1 MAADQ
6 TQEVKYRQHKGVMA
20 IVVTTIAIT
29 FSVYNVLYILP
40 FFHGPLARVG
50 ILIDQPQ
57 HWAIHLGLILLLVYW
72 LLPIREKASRQKLP
86 WYDVVLGLLGLGW
99 NFYIV
104 FNYDALYARSIT
116 GYVATYESI
125 GSWINMLVV
134 LEATRRLMGPVI
146 PAIAAFFI
154 LYTLTA
160 SYFPGFLEASSHSW
174 SRVGRYV
181 GLFVTG
187 LYGNILNISATI
199 IISFVLFAQFLFVTG
214 AGDWFINITRALLGH
229 VRGGPAKVAVVASA
243 LMGTISG
250 SGMANV
256 ATTGVL
262 TIPLMKRTGY
272 RPHFAGAVEAAA
284 SNGGQIMPPI
294 MGIAAFLMIDF
305 LGIPYNRIVLA
316 GLLPA
321 IAYFAALFLMI
332 DFEAVKTGLRGL
344 PRDELPSLR
353 KTVME
358 GWQFIIPLT
367 LLIYLL
373 MVMGYSPQYAAL
385 WATAALIVIGFF
397 NKSNRMSLNKI
408 YLALKNTAIAMMMMA
423 VVCAVAG
430 IIVSCVQLTGL
441 DHRLSMGL
449 LGLAGDNVWLLL
461 ALAAVSCII
470 LGMGMTTS
478 AVYIVMAV
486 LVAPALVQ
494 MGFVPIAAHFYV
506 FYFGVAALITP
517 PVCPTSYIGAGIAG
531 APPMRTGITAARLA
545 IVCFVVPL
553 IFIFQPALLMEGSA
567 TDILLAMVTTFIAT
581 VALAGG
587 LAGYMFGNLN
597 ILWRILFLGGAA
609 LVVYHTPG
617 FTPIIGSLEFTT
629 IIGSV
634 FILALLAVRF
644 IWSRLSPK
652 PQVTGVN
659 EPE

>member
-6 TQEVKYRQHKGVMA
+6 TKEVKYRQYKGVMA
-20 IVVTTIAIT
+20 IVVAAIAIT
-29 FSVYNVLYILP
+29 FSVYHVLYILP
-40 FFHGPLARVG
+40 YLHGFAARAGVV
-50 ILIDQPQ
+50 IDQPV
-57 HWAIHLGLILLLVYW
+57 HMAIHLGLILFLVFW
-72 LLPIREKASRQKLP
+72 LVPIREKASQQKLP
-86 WYDVVLGLLGLGW
+86 WYDMVLGLLGLGW
-99 NFYIV
+99 NFYLI
-104 FNYDALYARSIT
+104 FNYDAVYTRHMT
-116 GYVATYESI
+116 GYMAFYENI
-125 GSWINMLVV
+125 GSWIHMLIV

-146 PAIAAFFI
+146 PAIAALFI

-160 SYFPGFLEASSHSW
+160 SYFPGFLAASSQSW
-174 SRVGRYV
+174 SRVGSYV

-187 LYGNILNISATI
+187 LYGSILNISATI
-199 IISFVLFAQFLFVTG
+199 IIAFVLFAQFLFVTG

-305 LGIPYNRIVLA
+305 LQIPYNRIVLA

-321 IAYFAALFLMI
+321 IAYFGALFLMI

-344 PRDELPSLR
+344 PRDELPSIR

-358 GWQFIIPLT
+358 GWQFIIPL
-367 LLIYLL
+367 LVLVVLL
-373 MVMGYSPQYAAL
+373 MVMGYSPELSAL
-385 WATAALIVIGFF
+385 WATGTLIVIGFF
-397 NKSNRMSLNKI
+397 NKRNRMNLNKI
-408 YLALKNTAIAMMMMA
+408 YLALKNTAIAMLMMA

-441 DHRLSMGL
+441 SYRLSMGL
-449 LGLAGDNVWLLL
+449 LNLAGGNVWLLL
-461 ALAAVSCII
+461 VLAAVSCII

-478 AVYIVMAV
+478 AVYIIMAV
-486 LVAPALVQ
+486 LVAPALVEV
-494 MGFVPIAAHFYV
+494 GFLPIAAHFYV

-545 IVCFVVPL
+545 IVCFVVPF
-553 IFIFQPALLMEGSA
+553 IFIFQPALLMEGTAPSV
-567 TDILLAMVTTFIAT
+567 LLATATTFIAT

-597 ILWRILFLGGAA
+597 ILWRILFLIGAI
-609 LVVYHTPG
+609 LIIYYPPG
-617 FTPIIGSLEFTT
+617 FTPIIGPLEITN
-629 IIGSV
+629 IIGSTG
-634 FILALLAVRF
+634 ILALLLIRF
-644 IWSRLSPK
+644 MLSRFSPK
-652 PQVTGVN
+652 PQATVADVS
-659 EPE
+659 

>member
-1 MAADQ
+1 
-6 TQEVKYRQHKGVMA
+6 MA
-20 IVVTTIAIT
+20 IVVSAIAIT
-29 FSVYNVLYILP
+29 FSIYHVLYILP
-40 FFHGPLARVG
+40 FLHGPAASVG
-50 ILIDQPQ
+50 ILIDQPL
-57 HWAIHLGLILLLVYW
+57 HWAIHLGLMLLLVFW
-72 LLPIREKASRQKLP
+72 LVPARGKSSREKLP
-86 WYDVVLGLLGLGW
+86 WYDVVLGLLGFGW
-99 NFYIV
+99 NLYILV
-104 FNYDALYARSIT
+104 NYEALYARSIT
-116 GYVATYESI
+116 GYIDTYEVI

-134 LEATRRLMGPVI
+134 LEATRRLMGPII

-160 SYFPGFLEASSHSW
+160 DHFPGFLEASSHSW
-174 SRVGRYV
+174 TRVGRYV

-187 LYGNILNISATI
+187 LYGSILNISATI
-199 IISFVLFAQFLFVTG
+199 IVSFVLFGQFLFITG
-214 AGDWFINITRALLGH
+214 GGDWFINVTRALLGH

-243 LMGTISG
+243 LMGTVTG

-272 RPHFAGAVEAAA
+272 RPYFAGAVEAAA
-284 SNGGQIMPPI
+284 SNGGQIMPPV

-305 LGIPYNRIVLA
+305 LGIPYNQIVLA

-321 IAYFAALFLMI
+321 VAYFGALFLMI

-344 PRDELPSLR
+344 PRNELPNVF
-353 KTVME
+353 KTIME
-358 GWQFIIPLT
+358 GWQFIIPLV

-373 MVMGYSPQYAAL
+373 MVQGYSPQLSAL
-385 WATAALIVIGFF
+385 WSTGILIVIGLF
-397 NKSNRMSLNKI
+397 NKSNRISLNKI
-408 YLALKNTAIAMMMMA
+408 YLALKNTAVAMMMMA

-461 ALAAVSCII
+461 LLAAVSCII

-478 AVYIVMAV
+478 AVYIIMAV
-486 LVAPALVQ
+486 LVAPALIET
-494 MGFVPIAAHFYV
+494 GFVPIAAHFYV

-531 APPMRTGITAARLA
+531 APPMRTAITAARLA
-545 IVCFVVPL
+545 IVCFIVPL
-553 IFIFQPALLMEGSA
+553 IFIFQPALLMEGSVI
-567 TDILLAMVTTFIAT
+567 DILLAMTTTFIAT
-581 VALAGG
+581 IAMAGG

-597 ILWRILFLGGAA
+597 ILWRFLFLAGAG

-617 FTPIIGSLEFTT
+617 FTPVFGTLEVTT
-629 IIGSV
+629 IIGSCA
-634 FILALLAVRF
+634 ILFLLLIRF
-644 IWSRLSPK
+644 VWSKFSPA
-652 PQVTGVN
+652 PSQ
-659 EPE
+659 

>member
-1 MAADQ
+1 MAVDQ
-6 TQEVKYRQHKGVMA
+6 TQEAQYRQHKGVMA
-20 IVVTTIAIT
+20 IVVSAIAIT
-29 FSVYNVLYILP
+29 FSIYHVSYILP
-40 FFHGPLARVG
+40 FLHGPLARVG
-50 ILIDQPQ
+50 ILIDQPL

-72 LLPIREKASRQKLP
+72 LVPISGKASKHKLP
-86 WYDVVLGLLGLGW
+86 WYDIVLGLLGLGW
-99 NFYIV
+99 NLYIII
-104 FNYDALYARSIT
+104 NYDALYARSIT
-116 GYVATYESI
+116 GYLADYENI
-125 GSWINMLVV
+125 GSWINMLIV
-134 LEATRRLMGPVI
+134 LEATRRLMGPII

-160 SYFPGFLEASSHSW
+160 EYWPGFLEASSHSW

-187 LYGNILNISATI
+187 LYGSILDISATI
-199 IISFVLFAQFLFVTG
+199 IVSFVLFAQFLFVTG
-214 AGDWFINITRALLGH
+214 AGDWFINVTRALLGH

-284 SNGGQIMPPI
+284 SNGGQIMPPV

-321 IAYFAALFLMI
+321 VAYFGALFLMI

-344 PRDELPSLR
+344 PRNELPGIR
-353 KTVME
+353 KTLME
-358 GWQFIIPLT
+358 GWQFMIPLA

-373 MVMGYSPQYAAL
+373 MVQGYSPQLSAL
-385 WATAALIVIGFF
+385 WATGALIVIGFF
-397 NKSNRMSLNKI
+397 SKNNRISLKKI
-408 YLALKNTAIAMMMMA
+408 CLALKNTAVAMMMMA

-461 ALAAVSCII
+461 VLAAVSCII

-531 APPMRTGITAARLA
+531 ASPMRTGITAARLA
-545 IVCFVVPL
+545 IVCFVVPF

-567 TDILLAMVTTFIAT
+567 IDVVFAATTTFIAT

-597 ILWRILFLGGAA
+597 IPFRIMLLSGAA
-609 LVVYHTPG
+609 LTVYHPPQ
-617 FTPIIGSLEFTT
+617 FTPVIGPLEITTVIGSGIT
-629 IIGSV
+629 V
-634 FILALLAVRF
+634 AVVLLRF
-644 IWSRLSPK
+644 ISSRVMPK
-652 PQVTGVN
+652 S
-659 EPE
+659 